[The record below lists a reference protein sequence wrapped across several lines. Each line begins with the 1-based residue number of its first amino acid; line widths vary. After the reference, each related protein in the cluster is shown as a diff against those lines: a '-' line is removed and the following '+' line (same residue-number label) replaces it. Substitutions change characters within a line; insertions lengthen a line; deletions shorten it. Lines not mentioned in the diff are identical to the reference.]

1 MKNNEA
7 KYNHDSICLI
17 RVHME
22 SLGDNDVSIVYAR
35 K

>member
-1 MKNNEA
+1 MKKNEA

-17 RVHME
+17 RGRME
-22 SLGDNDVSIVYAR
+22 SLGNSDVSIVYTR